1 MLTPESKLRSEGPR
15 EEADAEWDKFDIN
28 PLFYAHISIL
38 QILKSPN
45 MAFINGQTEAG
56 LHCLVI
62 SVDQLERIVRA
73 DNMKIDEVAMATAKA
88 EVEKEYGAESGTL
101 KQSKLANAKLQIL
114 LKAVFSKSRKKV
126 DVLV

>member
-1 MLTPESKLRSEGPR
+1 MTPESKFRYEQPR

-45 MAFINGQTEAG
+45 LAFINGMTEAG
-56 LHCLVI
+56 LHSLVI
-62 SVDQLERIVRA
+62 SVDQLERICRA
-73 DNMKIDEVAMATAKA
+73 NNMKIDEVALDAAKI
-88 EVEKEYGAESGTL
+88 EVEKEYGTETGTL
-101 KQSKLANAKLQIL
+101 KQAKLANAKFQIM
-114 LKAVFSKSRKKV
+114 LKAVFAKSRKKV